1 MPSRSYI
8 APGLVLSLNPVF
20 SAATLDLQNDLRAI
34 GYFAGPVDGVFGGV
48 TRRCVSALQYDL
60 MNNDGQSSAKDGDAP
75 VAVKS
80 YNNGS
85 VISLTGVVDQGLAAC
100 IAAMMDDPNFPKI
113 PFSANPEDDNQEALT
128 AVGEAAASKVPL
140 PFLLQIL
147 TQESGQRQFQV
158 PSSSN
163 RDNFVTVGLD
173 HNNLD
178 NPTVVTSR
186 GYGIGQFTLFHH
198 PPTAAEMAGV
208 VSDATLNVASAIS
221 VLREKFD
228 EFVVGPVSTAQDRI
242 AEHGTTPLRICR
254 YAPGDPKYMTDC
266 ANCCKAAGSFTIVA
280 GQTPVYAGAPIN
292 YDTTQYHRGNY
303 SDVPVRAN
311 IPCDWPYAIRRYNGS
326 GVDSYDYQ
334 AEVLMRIV
342 Q

>member
-20 SAATLDLQNDLRAI
+20 STTTLDLQRDLRAI
-34 GYFAGPVDGVFGGV
+34 GYFAGPVDGVFGGM
-48 TRRCVSALQYDL
+48 TRRCVIALQFDL
-60 MNNDGQSSAKDGDAP
+60 MRNDGQSTAKDGNAP

-85 VISLTGVVDQGLAAC
+85 VTSLTGVVDQGLAAC
-100 IAAMMDDPNFPKI
+100 IAAMVDDSNFPKI
-113 PFSANPEDDNQEALT
+113 PFSANPADDNQHALT

-173 HNNLD
+173 HND
-178 NPTVVTSR
+178 ETNPTVVTSR

-198 PPTAAEMAGV
+198 PPTAEEVAGV
-208 VSDATLNVASAIS
+208 VSNAMLNAGAAIS

-228 EFVVGPVSTAQDRI
+228 EFVIGPASTAQDRI
-242 AEHGTTPLRICR
+242 AEHGTAPLRACR
-254 YAPGDPKYMTDC
+254 YAPDDAKYMKDC
-266 ANCCKAAGSFTIVA
+266 ANCCKAAGSLTIIA
-280 GQTPVYAGAPIN
+280 GQTPVYAGAQMN
-292 YDTTQYHRGNY
+292 YGTTQYHRGNY

-326 GVDSYDYQ
+326 GIDSYDYQ
-334 AEVLMRIV
+334 AEVLTRIV